1 MQHHDGVLLHGGH
14 AGDQVV
20 LAFGQAHV
28 PPIRGGQLGAFG
40 QTGKDD
46 RGVRSFGG
54 DHGTQELRLVALVAV
69 RGEALDI
76 MDLAAMQDR
85 SVDGTCDLRR
95 AGMTGGIAR
104 VGGES
109 ADVGYLLPLVQRQCA
124 QIAQEHTALLGQLD
138 SQTAVCGAVRGGRL
152 GRCGQKSAYNVR
164 CSAV

>member
-1 MQHHDGVLLHGGH
+1 
-14 AGDQVV
+14 
-20 LAFGQAHV
+20 V
-28 PPIRGGQLGAFG
+28 PPVRGGQLGAFG

-54 DHGTQELRLVALVAV
+54 DHGTQKLRLVALVAV

-76 MDLAAMQDR
+76 LDLAVMQDR

-109 ADVGYLLPLVQRQCA
+109 ADVGYLLPV
-124 QIAQEHTALLGQLD
+124 
-138 SQTAVCGAVRGGRL
+138 
-152 GRCGQKSAYNVR
+152 
-164 CSAV
+164 

>member
-1 MQHHDGVLLHGGH
+1 MEAQKPLEQETPETTPQEAPTATIPQPESTPAVNPEAD
-14 AGDQVV
+14 
-20 LAFGQAHV
+20 
-28 PPIRGGQLGAFG
+28 PIP
-40 QTGKDD
+40 
-46 RGVRSFGG
+46 
-54 DHGTQELRLVALVAV
+54 E
-69 RGEALDI
+69 E
-76 MDLAAMQDR
+76 MMQDR

-95 AGMTGGIAR
+95 TGMTGGIAR

-138 SQTAVCGAVRGGRL
+138 SQTAVCGAAREGRL